1 MTAVRSVRWAPLRTQ
16 PRVCSKNI
24 LIHVR
29 PPGEKLPPHSKA
41 DNEIFIQACVY
52 NKEREME
59 QKQST
64 WGRFVDS
71 WMPELPVSTP
81 LLFVGVLFRRPTLE
95 QWKEEGSTLGVG
107 CISKHEEP
115 PETRHFMDP
124 QEAWFLKRAESCSA
138 GVRAPSRSSSRMDHG
153 PWTHLQP
160 HRLFLKNLSRFLSHY
175 PLLFRIKCNNILA
188 FSPTNLYLNAFSK

>member
-1 MTAVRSVRWAPLRTQ
+1 MTAVRSVSWAPLRTQ

-24 LIHVR
+24 LIHAR
-29 PPGEKLPPHSKA
+29 PPGEKLPPHSNA

-52 NKEREME
+52 NKGREME

-71 WMPELPVSTP
+71 WMPELPVSTL
-81 LLFVGVLFRRPTLE
+81 LLFVGVIFRTPTLE
-95 QWKEEGSTLGVG
+95 QWKEEDSMLGLG

-115 PETRHFMDP
+115 PETRHFIDP
-124 QEAWFLKRAESCSA
+124 QEAWFLKRAERCSA
-138 GVRAPSRSSSRMDHG
+138 GVWAPSSSRMDDG

-160 HRLFLKNLSRFLSHY
+160 HRFFLKNLSRSLSHF
-175 PLLFRIKCNNILA
+175 PLLFQIICINI
-188 FSPTNLYLNAFSK
+188 